1 MISSGASMQSISTD
15 IYIENQYLGVTLGV
29 ISQPH
34 GLIQI
39 DAPPSPEDC
48 RAWRAALLNM
58 GSGADRLLINLDA
71 HPDRTLGA
79 RAMDCTIIAQEKTAH
94 VFRTRP
100 TTFKSQGEETGSD
113 WESIPGLGN
122 IRWVPPEITFT
133 HQMTIHW
140 SDSPIILEHHPG
152 PTSGSSW
159 VTLPESKV
167 VFVGDTVLKNQP
179 PFLAGADI
187 PLWLDTLKLLLSP
200 AYRNWL
206 VVSGRGG
213 VVASEVIKAQKE
225 YLNLVLKKIE
235 KLAKKKSSPEAV
247 EKLVPPLLNPFK
259 IPASQVQKY
268 TRRLQYGL
276 HRYYA
281 RHYRAT
287 GVGSG
292 EE

>member
-1 MISSGASMQSISTD
+1 MQAIAKD
-15 IYIENQYLGVTLGV
+15 IYISNEYPGATLGV
-29 ISQPH
+29 INLPL

-39 DAPPSPEDC
+39 DAPPAPEDG

-58 GSGADRLLINLDA
+58 GGSSDRLLVNLDA
-71 HPDRTLGA
+71 HPDRTLGD
-79 RAMDCTIIAQEKTAH
+79 RAMDCTVVAQEKTAH

-100 TTFKSQGEETGSD
+100 STFKAQGEETGAD
-113 WESIPGLGN
+113 WETVPGMGN
-122 IRWVPPEITFT
+122 IRWVPPEITFS
-133 HQMTIHW
+133 HQMFIHW
-140 SDSPIILEHHPG
+140 GDSPVLLEHHPG
-152 PTSGSSW
+152 PTSGAAW
-159 VTLPESKV
+159 VILQDLKI
-167 VFVGDTVLKNQP
+167 VFVGDAVLKNQP

-187 PLWLDTLKLLLSP
+187 PVWLTTLKLLLSP

-213 VVASEVIKAQKE
+213 VVAAEAIRAQKD
-225 YLNLVLKKIE
+225 YLEHVLTKVE

-247 EKLVPPLLNPFK
+247 ENLVAPLLNPFK
-259 IPASQVQKY
+259 IPASQMHKY
-268 TRRLQYGL
+268 SRRLRYGL

-287 GVGSG
+287 GSGSG

>member
-1 MISSGASMQSISTD
+1 MQTIAKD
-15 IYIENQYLGVTLGV
+15 IYISNEYPGATLGV
-29 ISQPH
+29 INLPL

-39 DAPPSPEDC
+39 DAPPAPEDG
-48 RAWRAALLNM
+48 RTWRAALLNM
-58 GSGADRLLINLDA
+58 GGSSDRLLVNLDA

-79 RAMDCTIIAQEKTAH
+79 RAMDCTIIAHEKTAH

-100 TTFKSQGEETGSD
+100 TTFKAQGEETGAD
-113 WESIPGLGN
+113 WETVPGMGN
-122 IRWVPPEITFT
+122 IRWVPPEITFS
-133 HQMTIHW
+133 HQMFIHW
-140 SDSPIILEHHPG
+140 GESPVLLEHHPG
-152 PTSGSSW
+152 PTSGAAW
-159 VTLPESKV
+159 VILQEMKV
-167 VFVGDTVLKNQP
+167 VFVGDAVLKNQP

-187 PLWLDTLKLLLSP
+187 PVWINTLKLLLSP

-213 VVASEVIKAQKE
+213 VVAAEAIRAQKD
-225 YLNLVLKKIE
+225 YLESVLKKVE

-247 EKLVPPLLNPFK
+247 ENLVAPLLNPFK
-259 IPASQVQKY
+259 IPASQMHKY
-268 TRRLQYGL
+268 SRRLRYGL

-287 GVGSG
+287 GSGSG

>member
-1 MISSGASMQSISTD
+1 MQSIAKD
-15 IYIENQYLGVTLGV
+15 IYISNEYPGATLGV
-29 ISQPH
+29 INLPL

-39 DAPPSPEDC
+39 DAPPAPEDG

-58 GSGADRLLINLDA
+58 GGSSDRLLVNLDA
-71 HPDRTLGA
+71 HPDRTLGD
-79 RAMDCTIIAQEKTAH
+79 RAMDCTVIAQEKTAH

-100 TTFKSQGEETGSD
+100 STFKAQGEETGAD
-113 WESIPGLGN
+113 WETVPGMGN
-122 IRWVPPEITFT
+122 IRWVPPEITFS
-133 HQMTIHW
+133 HQMFIHW
-140 SDSPIILEHHPG
+140 GDSPVLLEHHPG
-152 PTSGSSW
+152 PTSGAAW
-159 VTLPESKV
+159 VILQDLKI
-167 VFVGDTVLKNQP
+167 VFVGDAVLKNQP

-187 PLWLDTLKLLLSP
+187 PVWLGTLKLLLSP

-213 VVASEVIKAQKE
+213 VVAVEAIRAQKD
-225 YLNLVLKKIE
+225 YLEHVLTRVE

-247 EKLVPPLLNPFK
+247 ENLVAPLLNPFK
-259 IPASQVQKY
+259 IPASQMHKY
-268 TRRLQYGL
+268 SRRLRYGL

-287 GVGSG
+287 GSGSG

>member
-1 MISSGASMQSISTD
+1 MQAIAKD
-15 IYIENQYLGVTLGV
+15 IYISNEYPGATLGV
-29 ISQPH
+29 INLPL

-39 DAPPSPEDC
+39 DAPPAPEDG

-58 GSGADRLLINLDA
+58 GGSSDRLLVNLDA

-79 RAMDCTIIAQEKTAH
+79 RAMDCTIVAHEKTAH

-100 TTFKSQGEETGSD
+100 STFKAQGEETGAD
-113 WESIPGLGN
+113 WETVPGMGN
-122 IRWVPPEITFT
+122 IRWVPPEITFS
-133 HQMTIHW
+133 HQMFIHW
-140 SDSPIILEHHPG
+140 GDSPVLLEHHPG
-152 PTSGSSW
+152 PTSGAAW
-159 VTLPESKV
+159 VILQDLKI
-167 VFVGDTVLKNQP
+167 VFVGDAVLKNQP

-187 PLWLDTLKLLLSP
+187 PVWLTTLKLLLSP

-213 VVASEVIKAQKE
+213 VVAVEAIRAQKD
-225 YLNLVLKKIE
+225 YLEHVLTRVE

-247 EKLVPPLLNPFK
+247 ENLVAPLLNPFK
-259 IPASQVQKY
+259 IPASQMHKY
-268 TRRLQYGL
+268 SRRLRYGL

-287 GVGSG
+287 GSGSG